1 MGSAAA
7 TIAEAGRGL
16 ASDDLSIDGALDAV
30 LAATGADRA
39 SLSAIDERAAT
50 FELLAARGGWLLAP
64 GTRFPTSV
72 SSHFQLA
79 AENGTF
85 VGDRLDD
92 DPRFDRPVDQLVLAH
107 GFGAGVCMPV
117 RHERGAP
124 GALAI
129 HFRRAGGQ
137 ARAAV
142 PLVEPLL
149 GALSIA
155 LARVRRTPPLE
166 ILVCHSDPLVARGLA
181 HLLAERPGARV
192 RLCGTAAQ
200 ALEISAIASPDVIV
214 ADNAL
219 EGVRVDRWFGPLLAG
234 FERTPALVVVATHD
248 TPDTRACAIAAGA
261 LAYVPRES
269 VGGTLL
275 AAVDAVSG
283 GGSRLPRVA
292 VQTPAPALT
301 ARELEV
307 LRQLDLGLRLREI
320 AVALDI
326 SHATVKAHLRN
337 LFRKLG
343 AASRAEATHAARLQ
357 GLLDG

>member
-7 TIAEAGRGL
+7 RIAEAGRGL
-16 ASDDLSIDGALDAV
+16 ASELAIDDALDVV
-30 LAATGADRA
+30 LEATGADRV
-39 SLSAIDERAAT
+39 SLSTIDERAAT

-79 AENGTF
+79 GENATF
-85 VGDRLDD
+85 VGDRLEL
-92 DPRFDRPVDQLVLAH
+92 DPRFDRPVDRLVLAH

-129 HFRRAGGQ
+129 HFHRAGEQ

-142 PLVEPLL
+142 PIVEPLL
-149 GALSIA
+149 GALSMA
-155 LARVRRTPPLE
+155 LARVRPTPPLE
-166 ILVCHSDPLVARGLA
+166 ILVCHSDSLVARGLA
-181 HLLAERPGARV
+181 HLLDERPGARV
-192 RLCGTAAQ
+192 RLCGSVAD
-200 ALEISAIASPDVIV
+200 ALEIAANETPHVIV
-214 ADNAL
+214 ADNTL
-219 EGVRVDRWFGPLLAG
+219 EGVRVDRWCGPLLATLG
-234 FERTPALVVVATHD
+234 KQRPSLVVVASHD

-261 LAYVPRES
+261 LAYVLREV
-269 VGGTLL
+269 VGETLL
-275 AAVDAVSG
+275 AAVDEVSNG
-283 GGSRLPRVA
+283 SSRLPREGA
-292 VQTPAPALT
+292 RTPSPALT

-307 LRQLDLGLRLREI
+307 LRQLDRGLRLREI
-320 AVALDI
+320 AVLLEI

-343 AASRAEATHAARLQ
+343 AASRAEATHAARHQ
-357 GLLDG
+357 GLLAP